1 MQAMAIAI
9 GIKYTHG
16 FVLIGMSR
24 VINKNKTEKDAHWTR
39 VAPIKEASSVNLSA
53 DWEIVL
59 IPTNMARRARTLT

>member
-1 MQAMAIAI
+1 MAIAI
-9 GIKYTHG
+9 GTKYTQG
-16 FVLIGMSR
+16 FFLFGMSS

-39 VAPIKEASSVNLSA
+39 VAQIKEAWSANLSA

>member
-16 FVLIGMSR
+16 FFLFGMSS

-39 VAPIKEASSVNLSA
+39 VAPIKEAWSANLSA